1 MSIISRKELYSISPR
16 RLENQPLLS
25 INRSSYLCDELEF
38 LSEDTENKIFL
49 EKNNHTCKYCGFT
62 SLTNKVLLENKHDKA
77 VICKLCAMPTAIGF
91 SLQNKLGELYILPEI
106 TQTEVNNL
114 FRWFFLAEYADEQY
128 QNKSSWI
135 HEEDKDFQNKIV
147 GLISFKDL
155 KTKFCTLIM
164 DRGESQLR
172 SFFNTTVP
180 SQIFFPM
187 MLNKIDDKTYEERSR
202 KLASLKFIPNRDVLS
217 DGELKII
224 LKEVNFSLNDVAIFY
239 DELGQS

>member
-1 MSIISRKELYSISPR
+1 MSIISRKELYSISPQ

-25 INRSSYLCDELEF
+25 INRSSYLLDELEF
-38 LSEDTENKIFL
+38 LSEDPENKIFL
-49 EKNNHTCKYCGFT
+49 EKNDHTCKYCGFS
-62 SLTNKVLLENKHDKA
+62 SLTNKILLENKHEKM

-106 TQTEVNNL
+106 TQTEINNL

-135 HEEDKDFQNKIV
+135 HKESKVFQNKIV
-147 GLISFKDL
+147 DLITIKDL
-155 KTKFCTLIM
+155 RTKFCTLIL

-180 SQIFFPM
+180 SQILFPM
-187 MLNKIDDKTYEERSR
+187 MMNEINDETYKERSK
-202 KLASLKFIPNRDVLS
+202 KLSNLKFIPNRDVLS
-217 DGELKII
+217 DEELKII
-224 LKEVNFSLNDVAIFY
+224 LKEINFSLSDIAIFY